1 MQPSKV
7 RNNGIAYLDDGGSA
21 KSNHRRNQRR
31 RRSIYE
37 TIKYPMGAGVFLI
50 FFLTGSSVKKD
61 TLKQRLHTNR
71 SIISQKVGNNDDFS
85 HYDFSENKKYRWTKR
100 SILPP
105 VHGSKEW
112 AQKFMIKNRDRERPN
127 RSDFKVAY
135 GKKMLQWEA
144 EAEKTEDRSPNVDY
158 TTHEYSYPDISPQP
172 PRGGSYPP
180 METLETILKRWP
192 QNDIDEPPSPL
203 QEQLQH
209 FDFTDPEQLKMAKRY
224 RNLEFPFKL
233 TNVPELL
240 SANSKWTDEYL
251 SYHFDRNRK
260 GLRNANRKEFNQQYG
275 HIPPSDG
282 HCQESIDSFFAFFT
296 PRQWD
301 VKTFGQTPTKD
312 TDLTF
317 AKWAKH
323 ARYADSV
330 GLNATEPHYYWQ
342 AGASA
347 NERKITEEDWTMISV
362 DLPSFSDLNPNFIS
376 FNPAESKGIQ
386 CRFGERGLTAATHY
400 DGGRNM
406 VGMITGAKRYILAPP
421 RECRKLGIVT
431 EKKHPTFR
439 HSLLNFDHINILDDE
454 ESKTMPQSEREWLE
468 LSRSSMAVD
477 TVLKAGEILYI
488 PSHWFHYI
496 VGLQKSAQCNVRSGR
511 ELYGSPEWGSSENVL
526 KCVGDY

>member
-37 TIKYPMGAGVFLI
+37 TIKYPMGAGFLLV

-105 VHGSKEW
+105 VHASKEW

-260 GLRNANRKEFNQQYG
+260 GLRNVNNKKFNEQYG

-421 RECRKLGIVT
+421 RECRKV
-431 EKKHPTFR
+431 
-439 HSLLNFDHINILDDE
+439 S
-454 ESKTMPQSEREWLE
+454 
-468 LSRSSMAVD
+468 
-477 TVLKAGEILYI
+477 
-488 PSHWFHYI
+488 
-496 VGLQKSAQCNVRSGR
+496 
-511 ELYGSPEWGSSENVL
+511 
-526 KCVGDY
+526 